1 MHFLQERENGL
12 PRDTSSNVNDR
23 FALFWCECLRGRQRV
38 DQILQKLRVPEH
50 LAVDAVSKFA
60 KIIKVH
66 MITPMG
72 IVTQTGQGGKG
83 MRRIK
88 TYKKWSIWRLTA
100 AEAIDVGGRF
110 AAFLPE
116 TDPGAMDEP
125 EWAADSVQELIDFI
139 DSYET

>member
-1 MHFLQERENGL
+1 
-12 PRDTSSNVNDR
+12 
-23 FALFWCECLRGRQRV
+23 
-38 DQILQKLRVPEH
+38 
-50 LAVDAVSKFA
+50 
-60 KIIKVH
+60 
-66 MITPMG
+66 
-72 IVTQTGQGGKG
+72 

-116 TDPGAMDEP
+116 TDPGAMVLESILP
-125 EWAADSVQELIDFI
+125 EALMDSVQELIDFI

>member
-1 MHFLQERENGL
+1 
-12 PRDTSSNVNDR
+12 
-23 FALFWCECLRGRQRV
+23 
-38 DQILQKLRVPEH
+38 
-50 LAVDAVSKFA
+50 
-60 KIIKVH
+60 
-66 MITPMG
+66 
-72 IVTQTGQGGKG
+72 

-125 EWAADSVQELIDFI
+125 EDSVQELVDFI
-139 DSYET
+139 DDYYAAYDA

>member
-1 MHFLQERENGL
+1 
-12 PRDTSSNVNDR
+12 
-23 FALFWCECLRGRQRV
+23 
-38 DQILQKLRVPEH
+38 
-50 LAVDAVSKFA
+50 
-60 KIIKVH
+60 
-66 MITPMG
+66 
-72 IVTQTGQGGKG
+72 

-125 EWAADSVQELIDFI
+125 EWAADIVAKHFVHVNLVIASKPENFCNQFHDKNPVVLQRHSRLCHLPRKLCNCFLQRLLLAHLDFL
-139 DSYET
+139 

>member
-1 MHFLQERENGL
+1 
-12 PRDTSSNVNDR
+12 
-23 FALFWCECLRGRQRV
+23 
-38 DQILQKLRVPEH
+38 
-50 LAVDAVSKFA
+50 
-60 KIIKVH
+60 
-66 MITPMG
+66 
-72 IVTQTGQGGKG
+72 

-116 TDPGAMDEP
+116 P

-139 DSYET
+139 DSYEA

>member
-1 MHFLQERENGL
+1 
-12 PRDTSSNVNDR
+12 
-23 FALFWCECLRGRQRV
+23 
-38 DQILQKLRVPEH
+38 
-50 LAVDAVSKFA
+50 
-60 KIIKVH
+60 
-66 MITPMG
+66 
-72 IVTQTGQGGKG
+72 

-125 EWAADSVQELIDFI
+125 EWAAEAKASIPVCPFWQRREQEKGDDDGKPQEGICAAVL
-139 DSYET
+139 